1 MRRVRIGGLQRGQ
14 RVGVRAAG
22 LGGGQTGRLVLARRP
37 QRSARRAPIHPRRPA
52 RLPSAVGPRRRGVE
66 PTAHRVHPGRQL
78 ELDLIAPGPTRV
90 VARVRRYDA
99 GRTRAKGASVSLG
112 PAEIL
117 LLAVVALVFVGP
129 RRLPKRPGTSDQRG
143 GTLRRDLADV
153 MVADATNPVATAP
166 QLSSREAAIRGGSGP
181 PVGADGTP
189 EGSA

>member
-1 MRRVRIGGLQRGQ
+1 M
-14 RVGVRAAG
+14 
-22 LGGGQTGRLVLARRP
+22 
-37 QRSARRAPIHPRRPA
+37 
-52 RLPSAVGPRRRGVE
+52 
-66 PTAHRVHPGRQL
+66 
-78 ELDLIAPGPTRV
+78 
-90 VARVRRYDA
+90 
-99 GRTRAKGASVSLG
+99 SLG

-129 RRLPKRPGTSDQRG
+129 RRLPKRPRHLGPAWRD
-143 GTLRRDLADV
+143 LRRDLADV

>member
-1 MRRVRIGGLQRGQ
+1 
-14 RVGVRAAG
+14 
-22 LGGGQTGRLVLARRP
+22 
-37 QRSARRAPIHPRRPA
+37 
-52 RLPSAVGPRRRGVE
+52 
-66 PTAHRVHPGRQL
+66 
-78 ELDLIAPGPTRV
+78 
-90 VARVRRYDA
+90 
-99 GRTRAKGASVSLG
+99 VSLG

-117 LLAVVALVFVGP
+117 VLAVVALVFVGP